1 MACCSLPVMSSQDS
15 PAVEKTLA
23 AAISGSAVP
32 VPPPVRVILTV
43 INRVAFFD
51 TLYNKIP
58 INTARSA
65 ACTVISSH
73 PDQGV
78 TVTLRPAIP
87 ISLRETPNAV
97 KLRFLSVPTLKNTSN
112 LVGE

>member
-1 MACCSLPVMSSQDS
+1 MKTKANGRN
-15 PAVEKTLA
+15 AVK
-23 AAISGSAVP
+23 
-32 VPPPVRVILTV
+32 R
-43 INRVAFFD
+43 
-51 TLYNKIP
+51 
-58 INTARSA
+58 
-65 ACTVISSH
+65 ISSH

-87 ISLRETPNAV
+87 ISLISLRETPNAV

>member
-1 MACCSLPVMSSQDS
+1 MKTKANGRN
-15 PAVEKTLA
+15 AVK
-23 AAISGSAVP
+23 
-32 VPPPVRVILTV
+32 R
-43 INRVAFFD
+43 
-51 TLYNKIP
+51 
-58 INTARSA
+58 
-65 ACTVISSH
+65 ISSH

-97 KLRFLSVPTLKNTSN
+97 KLISLRETPNAVKLRFLSVPTLKNTSN

>member
-1 MACCSLPVMSSQDS
+1 MKTKANGRN
-15 PAVEKTLA
+15 AVK
-23 AAISGSAVP
+23 
-32 VPPPVRVILTV
+32 R
-43 INRVAFFD
+43 
-51 TLYNKIP
+51 
-58 INTARSA
+58 
-65 ACTVISSH
+65 ISSH

-78 TVTLRPAIP
+78 TVTLR

>member
-1 MACCSLPVMSSQDS
+1 MKTKANGRN
-15 PAVEKTLA
+15 AVK
-23 AAISGSAVP
+23 
-32 VPPPVRVILTV
+32 R
-43 INRVAFFD
+43 
-51 TLYNKIP
+51 
-58 INTARSA
+58 
-65 ACTVISSH
+65 ISSH

-87 ISLRETPNAV
+87 IISLRETPNAV

>member
-1 MACCSLPVMSSQDS
+1 MCH
-15 PAVEKTLA
+15 
-23 AAISGSAVP
+23 
-32 VPPPVRVILTV
+32 R
-43 INRVAFFD
+43 
-51 TLYNKIP
+51 Y
-58 INTARSA
+58 
-65 ACTVISSH
+65 SSH

>member
-1 MACCSLPVMSSQDS
+1 MKTKANGRN
-15 PAVEKTLA
+15 AVK
-23 AAISGSAVP
+23 
-32 VPPPVRVILTV
+32 R
-43 INRVAFFD
+43 
-51 TLYNKIP
+51 
-58 INTARSA
+58 
-65 ACTVISSH
+65 ISSH

-97 KLRFLSVPTLKNTSN
+97 KLRFLISLRETPNAVKLRFLSVPTLKNTSN

>member
-1 MACCSLPVMSSQDS
+1 MKTKANGRN
-15 PAVEKTLA
+15 AVK
-23 AAISGSAVP
+23 
-32 VPPPVRVILTV
+32 R
-43 INRVAFFD
+43 
-51 TLYNKIP
+51 
-58 INTARSA
+58 
-65 ACTVISSH
+65 ISSH

-97 KLRFLSVPTLKNTSN
+97 KLRSLSVPTLKNTSN

>member
-1 MACCSLPVMSSQDS
+1 LQKYYTASFSK
-15 PAVEKTLA
+15 KTLLNQWIQGCYLA
-23 AAISGSAVP
+23 EG
-32 VPPPVRVILTV
+32 
-43 INRVAFFD
+43 
-51 TLYNKIP
+51 Y
-58 INTARSA
+58 
-65 ACTVISSH
+65 SSH

>member
-1 MACCSLPVMSSQDS
+1 MSKK
-15 PAVEKTLA
+15 VK
-23 AAISGSAVP
+23 
-32 VPPPVRVILTV
+32 VIQAGLNCV
-43 INRVAFFD
+43 V
-51 TLYNKIP
+51 
-58 INTARSA
+58 
-65 ACTVISSH
+65 VISSH

-112 LVGE
+112 PVGE

>member
-1 MACCSLPVMSSQDS
+1 MKTKANGRN
-15 PAVEKTLA
+15 AVK
-23 AAISGSAVP
+23 
-32 VPPPVRVILTV
+32 R
-43 INRVAFFD
+43 
-51 TLYNKIP
+51 
-58 INTARSA
+58 
-65 ACTVISSH
+65 ISSH

-97 KLRFLSVPTLKNTSN
+97 KLRFLGVPTLKNTSN

>member
-1 MACCSLPVMSSQDS
+1 MYD
-15 PAVEKTLA
+15 
-23 AAISGSAVP
+23 
-32 VPPPVRVILTV
+32 
-43 INRVAFFD
+43 NFD
-51 TLYNKIP
+51 MRETGIVCY
-58 INTARSA
+58 
-65 ACTVISSH
+65 SSH
-73 PDQGV
+73 SDQGV

>member
-1 MACCSLPVMSSQDS
+1 MDESIPYIAPVIK
-15 PAVEKTLA
+15 P
-23 AAISGSAVP
+23 
-32 VPPPVRVILTV
+32 
-43 INRVAFFD
+43 
-51 TLYNKIP
+51 
-58 INTARSA
+58 
-65 ACTVISSH
+65 ISSH

-87 ISLRETPNAV
+87 ISLLETPNAV

>member
-1 MACCSLPVMSSQDS
+1 MKTKANGRN
-15 PAVEKTLA
+15 AVK
-23 AAISGSAVP
+23 
-32 VPPPVRVILTV
+32 R
-43 INRVAFFD
+43 
-51 TLYNKIP
+51 
-58 INTARSA
+58 
-65 ACTVISSH
+65 ISSH

-87 ISLRETPNAV
+87 ISLRKTPNAV

>member
-1 MACCSLPVMSSQDS
+1 MKTKANGRN
-15 PAVEKTLA
+15 AVK
-23 AAISGSAVP
+23 
-32 VPPPVRVILTV
+32 R
-43 INRVAFFD
+43 
-51 TLYNKIP
+51 
-58 INTARSA
+58 
-65 ACTVISSH
+65 ISSH

-78 TVTLRPAIP
+78 

>member
-1 MACCSLPVMSSQDS
+1 MKTKANGRN
-15 PAVEKTLA
+15 AVK
-23 AAISGSAVP
+23 
-32 VPPPVRVILTV
+32 R
-43 INRVAFFD
+43 
-51 TLYNKIP
+51 
-58 INTARSA
+58 
-65 ACTVISSH
+65 ISSH

-97 KLRFLSVPTLKNTSN
+97 KLRFLSVSTLKNTSN

>member
-1 MACCSLPVMSSQDS
+1 MVYFT
-15 PAVEKTLA
+15 E
-23 AAISGSAVP
+23 
-32 VPPPVRVILTV
+32 
-43 INRVAFFD
+43 
-51 TLYNKIP
+51 
-58 INTARSA
+58 
-65 ACTVISSH
+65 ISSH

-97 KLRFLSVPTLKNTSN
+97 KLRFLSPTLKNTSN

>member
-1 MACCSLPVMSSQDS
+1 MSKK
-15 PAVEKTLA
+15 VK
-23 AAISGSAVP
+23 
-32 VPPPVRVILTV
+32 VIQAGLNCV
-43 INRVAFFD
+43 V
-51 TLYNKIP
+51 
-58 INTARSA
+58 
-65 ACTVISSH
+65 VISSL

-112 LVGE
+112 LVWSDL

>member
-1 MACCSLPVMSSQDS
+1 MKTKANGRN
-15 PAVEKTLA
+15 AVK
-23 AAISGSAVP
+23 
-32 VPPPVRVILTV
+32 R
-43 INRVAFFD
+43 
-51 TLYNKIP
+51 
-58 INTARSA
+58 
-65 ACTVISSH
+65 ISSH

>member
-1 MACCSLPVMSSQDS
+1 MKA
-15 PAVEKTLA
+15 KF
-23 AAISGSAVP
+23 
-32 VPPPVRVILTV
+32 
-43 INRVAFFD
+43 RVAPLRETTPTHQLID
-51 TLYNKIP
+51 IAP
-58 INTARSA
+58 
-65 ACTVISSH
+65 H

>member
-1 MACCSLPVMSSQDS
+1 MVYFT
-15 PAVEKTLA
+15 E
-23 AAISGSAVP
+23 
-32 VPPPVRVILTV
+32 
-43 INRVAFFD
+43 
-51 TLYNKIP
+51 
-58 INTARSA
+58 
-65 ACTVISSH
+65 ISSH
-73 PDQGV
+73 PDQVV

>member
-1 MACCSLPVMSSQDS
+1 MDESIPYIAPVIK
-15 PAVEKTLA
+15 P
-23 AAISGSAVP
+23 
-32 VPPPVRVILTV
+32 
-43 INRVAFFD
+43 
-51 TLYNKIP
+51 
-58 INTARSA
+58 
-65 ACTVISSH
+65 ISSH

-112 LVGE
+112 LVGSDL

>member
-1 MACCSLPVMSSQDS
+1 MSKK
-15 PAVEKTLA
+15 VK
-23 AAISGSAVP
+23 
-32 VPPPVRVILTV
+32 VIQAGLNCV
-43 INRVAFFD
+43 V
-51 TLYNKIP
+51 
-58 INTARSA
+58 
-65 ACTVISSH
+65 VISSPSH